1 MGYATF
7 AGGRVSRSP
16 MRSEFKEQA
25 RRALFDRLYA
35 QFPQVDWL
43 ELWSEYACW
52 GGFYYAYGLLS
63 QVARDYNN

>member
-1 MGYATF
+1 
-7 AGGRVSRSP
+7 

-43 ELWSEYACW
+43 ELWSEYAMW